1 MNSMERDKKL
11 NYLFS
16 VLAVAVMWAVWLI
29 AHAIV
34 RNEYII
40 PSFSDTIASIGAQL
54 ISSRFWLS
62 FALTV
67 WRTIYAWLLA
77 FVLAVIFASLSALS
91 MRFYRFFAPFI
102 GVLRSLP
109 TMAVTLM
116 LLIWTTPRIA
126 PVIVALM
133 MLLPLTYTQLITAYK
148 GIDPKLI
155 EMADVYRLDKKTR
168 LVHIYIPQMMPGIF
182 AQAGANLSLT
192 LKVMISAEVL
202 SSTFRSIGGMMHDAA
217 MYSQMAEMFA
227 ITIVML
233 IVGGLLE
240 FLLGLLTRI
249 TDRWTKGR
257 GTKANRRST
266 SHV

>member
-1 MNSMERDKKL
+1 MMGADKDKKL

-16 VLAVAVMWAVWLI
+16 VLSIAVMWAVWLI

-40 PSFSDTIASIGAQL
+40 PSFSDTIISIGEQFV
-54 ISSRFWLS
+54 SSRFWLS
-62 FALTV
+62 FALTI

-91 MRFYRFFAPFI
+91 IRFYRFFAPFI

-116 LLIWTTPRIA
+116 LLIWTTPRVA

-133 MLLPLTYTQLITAYK
+133 MLLPLTYTQLMAAYK

-155 EMADVYRLDKKTR
+155 EMADVYRLSKKTM
-168 LVHIYIPQMMPGIF
+168 LVRIYIPQMMPSIF

-202 SSTFRSIGGMMHDAA
+202 SSTFRSIGGMMHDVA
-217 MYSQMAEMFA
+217 MYSQMSELFA

-240 FLLGLLTRI
+240 FLLGQLTRI
-249 TDRWTKGR
+249 TDRWTKGSR
-257 GTKANRRST
+257 SKTIRRNS